1 MTALN
6 VDVAV
11 IGAGTAGLVALRE
24 IQKKTDRFVLIQDG
38 PMGTTCA
45 RVGCMPSKVLIQTA
59 EDFHRRAFLASKGIC
74 GGEAL
79 CVDGVGVMRH
89 VRRLRD
95 RFTDGMVEKTLRYG
109 DRLIRGRA
117 RFLDVHRL
125 EVDGRIIE
133 ANRIIIATGSRP
145 TVPEA
150 WKAFGDRLLTSDTLF
165 ELETLP
171 ASLAVIGMGVI
182 GVELGQAM
190 ARLGVDVVGVAR
202 SGRIAGLSDPAVTES
217 AIEAFSREFD
227 LWSGYPAE
235 VSADGNSFTVAA
247 GPHKKNVDAV
257 LVSIGRTPNVDT
269 LGLERL
275 GIALDGR
282 GVPEYN
288 PDTLQVGTL
297 PIFIA
302 GDANARDPILH
313 EAWDD
318 GRVAGYNAVHDQAA
332 CFKRRTPLK
341 ITFSDVNI
349 VMAGQSF
356 AQLKDSHIII
366 GQCRFGDQGRAVI
379 RDQNVGLMRIYAV
392 PQTGRLL
399 GTVMFVPDG
408 EHLGHLL
415 AWAIQQRLTV
425 FDVLRLPFY
434 HPVIE
439 EGLRTAL
446 QALAE
451 QVGDKPHFPE
461 MAFCDESPLS
471 SLS

>member
-1 MTALN
+1 MAMLN

-24 IQKKTDRFVLIQDG
+24 IQKVTDRFVLIQDG

-59 EDFHRRAFLASKGIC
+59 EDFHRRAFLSAKGIR
-74 GGEAL
+74 GGESLHIEGA
-79 CVDGVGVMRH
+79 DVMHH

-109 DRLIRGRA
+109 DKLIRGRA
-117 RFLDVHRL
+117 RFVDVGRLDV
-125 EVDGRIIE
+125 EGRIIE
-133 ANRIIIATGSRP
+133 AKRIIIATGSRP
-145 TVPEA
+145 AVPDK
-150 WKAFGDRLLTSDTLF
+150 WKGFGGRVLTSDTIF
-165 ELETLP
+165 EIATLP
-171 ASLAVIGMGVI
+171 KSLGVIGMGVI

-190 ARLGVDVVGVAR
+190 ARLGVEVVGVAR

-217 AIEAFSREFD
+217 AVAALSREFE
-227 LWSGYPAE
+227 LWSGHPADIA
-235 VSADGNSFTVAA
+235 ADGDRLTITA
-247 GPHKKNVDAV
+247 GPHKKTVDAV
-257 LVSIGRTPNVDT
+257 LVSTGRTPNVDN
-269 LGLERL
+269 LSLDRL
-275 GIALDGR
+275 DIPLDDQ
-282 GVPEYN
+282 GVPQFN
-288 PDTLQVGTL
+288 PDTLQVGDL

-318 GRVAGYNAVHDQAA
+318 GRVAGYNAVHDEPA

-341 ITFSDVNI
+341 ITFSDPNV
-349 VMAGQSF
+349 VVAGERFS
-356 AQLKDSHIII
+356 QLKNADIVV
-366 GQCRFGDQGRAVI
+366 GQCSFVDQGRAVI
-379 RDQNVGLMRIYAV
+379 RDQNIGLMRLYAKAE
-392 PQTGRLL
+392 TGRLL
-399 GTVMFVPDG
+399 GCEMFAPDG
-408 EHLGHLL
+408 EHMGHLL
-415 AWAIQQRLTV
+415 AWAVQQQLTV
-425 FDVLRLPFY
+425 YDVMRMPFY

-446 QALAE
+446 QDLAAKVRR
-451 QVGDKPHFPE
+451 QPHFPE